1 MPDFSNTVLPK
12 TVLIV
17 AGPTA
22 GGKSALALACARKW
36 NGTVINADS
45 MQVYDGLPTLT
56 AHPSMEEKQE
66 IPHKLYGVLDAA
78 EQCSAARWCDM
89 ARAEIATAHQQGR
102 LPIITGGTGF
112 YMKALTEGLSPIP
125 EIPEKIRAQIRN
137 DFAEMGKE
145 AFAEEL
151 AKKDPEI
158 TTRID
163 MQNPQRM
170 MRAMEVL
177 TATGK
182 SLAMWQD
189 SEKQGG
195 LGDDINVVT
204 VVLLPERVYLYARCD
219 KRFSWMLEHGALDE
233 VQDFSERIKAGDV
246 PEDAPLLQAL
256 GFTELRDYLAGN
268 LTRAEAEELSCR
280 KTRQYA
286 KRQMTWFR
294 NQLGDAL
301 FVDAPDM
308 AAVEKIA
315 TRLQETV
322 K

>member
-1 MPDFSNTVLPK
+1 MPVFPK

-45 MQVYDGLPTLT
+45 MQVYDGLPVLT
-56 AHPSMEEKQE
+56 AHPSVEEKQE

-78 EQCSAARWCDM
+78 EQCTAARWCDM
-89 ARAEIATAHQQGR
+89 ALAEVAAAHQHGR
-102 LPIITGGTGF
+102 LPIVTGGTGF
-112 YMKALTEGLSPIP
+112 YMKALTEGLSPVPYVP
-125 EIPEKIRAQIRN
+125 EDVRAQVRN
-137 DFAEMGKE
+137 DFAVMGTE
-145 AFAEEL
+145 AFAEKL
-151 AKKDPEI
+151 AEKDPAI
-158 TTRID
+158 ASRID
-163 MQNPQRM
+163 MRNPQRM

-177 TATGK
+177 KATGK
-182 SLAMWQD
+182 SLGYWQD
-189 SEKQGG
+189 KEKQGG
-195 LGDDINVVT
+195 LADDIRVVT
-204 VVLLPERVYLYARCD
+204 VVLLPERAHLYARCD

-233 VQDFSERIKAGDV
+233 VKDFAARIAAGTV

-256 GFTELRDYLAGN
+256 GFAELRDYLAGK
-268 LTRAEAEELSCR
+268 LTREDAEELSCR

-286 KRQMTWFR
+286 KRQMTWMR

-301 FVDAPDM
+301 FVDAPDA

-315 TRLQETV
+315 NRLQETV